1 MEFNNFMEESERIN
15 WLEQKVEDDQSE
27 MDILRDKIEELKYLN
42 EELREENS
50 DLNNRLSKLV
60 TQGGK

>member
-27 MDILRDKIEELKYLN
+27 MDILNDKIEELKYLN
-42 EELREENS
+42 EELEEENS
-50 DLNNRLSKLV
+50 NLNDRLSKLV

>member
-1 MEFNNFMEESERIN
+1 MEESERIN

-27 MDILRDKIEELKYLN
+27 MDILNDKIEELKYLN
-42 EELREENS
+42 EELEEENS
-50 DLNNRLSKLV
+50 NLNDRLSKLV

>member
-27 MDILRDKIEELKYLN
+27 MDILRDKIEELKCLN
-42 EELREENS
+42 EELEEENS
-50 DLNNRLSKLV
+50 NLNNRLSKLV

>member
-42 EELREENS
+42 EGLEEENS
-50 DLNNRLSKLV
+50 NLNNRLSKLV

>member
-42 EELREENS
+42 EGLREENS
-50 DLNNRLSKLV
+50 DLNYRLSKLV

>member
-27 MDILRDKIEELKYLN
+27 MDILNDKIEELKYLN
-42 EELREENS
+42 EALEEENS
-50 DLNNRLSKLV
+50 NLNDRLSKLV
-60 TQGGK
+60 TQGGE

>member
-42 EELREENS
+42 EELEEENS
-50 DLNNRLSKLV
+50 NLNNRLSKLV

>member
-27 MDILRDKIEELKYLN
+27 MDILNDKIEELKYLN
-42 EELREENS
+42 EALEEENS
-50 DLNNRLSKLV
+50 DLNDRLSKLV
-60 TQGGK
+60 AQGGE

>member
-27 MDILRDKIEELKYLN
+27 IDILSDKIEELKYLN
-42 EELREENS
+42 EALEEENNN
-50 DLNNRLSKLV
+50 LNDRLSKLV
-60 TQGGK
+60 TQGGE

>member
-42 EELREENS
+42 EGLEEENS
-50 DLNNRLSKLV
+50 NLNDRLSKLV